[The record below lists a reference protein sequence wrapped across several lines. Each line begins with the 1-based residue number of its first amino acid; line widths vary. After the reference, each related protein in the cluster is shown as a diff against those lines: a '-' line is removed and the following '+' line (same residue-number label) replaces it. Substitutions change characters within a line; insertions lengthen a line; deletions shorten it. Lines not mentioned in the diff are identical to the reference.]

1 MMCSTKFVISLLL
14 VSAVP
19 IGIIVSL
26 ERAPAA
32 GHVYHY
38 HGVGWFRETAK
49 WDPLNRRF
57 LVSRFEGGV
66 GEVTL
71 DRRHRDGVL
80 DEITAVEDADLA
92 GNASLGIC
100 IDHPRNRLL
109 VVEADLIT
117 NRYSGLAAYDLSS
130 WQRLFL
136 THLATPQG
144 DEKTFADDVAVDE
157 AGNAY
162 VTDAKGSKIW
172 KVSVEGRLLS
182 TIKSPLFTPKEW
194 YKNLVA
200 LNGIVYH
207 PDGYL
212 LVIHTFTGNLYKI
225 HLNHKGEPEEHVKL
239 VKLLTGSL
247 QFGDGM
253 ELLSRT
259 KLAVAGNP
267 SGRLVETSDG
277 WETASVVAKFW
288 GPMHRL
294 ATSAT
299 VKDGKV
305 YLSHAIGLG
314 YPKKKHAI
322 IEAVFSYN

>member
-1 MMCSTKFVISLLL
+1 MYKSPFQLLFVILSFK
-14 VSAVP
+14 
-19 IGIIVSL
+19 IIVLMDIFLSSL
-26 ERAPAA
+26 EKLTR
-32 GHVYHY
+32 
-38 HGVGWFRETAK
+38 
-49 WDPLNRRF
+49 LN
-57 LVSRFEGGV
+57 L
-66 GEVTL
+66 
-71 DRRHRDGVL
+71 
-80 DEITAVEDADLA
+80 
-92 GNASLGIC
+92 
-100 IDHPRNRLL
+100 
-109 VVEADLIT
+109 
-117 NRYSGLAAYDLSS
+117 
-130 WQRLFL
+130 
-136 THLATPQG
+136 G

-157 AGNAY
+157 EGNAY

-225 HLNHKGEPEEHVKL
+225 HLNHRGEPEEHVKL